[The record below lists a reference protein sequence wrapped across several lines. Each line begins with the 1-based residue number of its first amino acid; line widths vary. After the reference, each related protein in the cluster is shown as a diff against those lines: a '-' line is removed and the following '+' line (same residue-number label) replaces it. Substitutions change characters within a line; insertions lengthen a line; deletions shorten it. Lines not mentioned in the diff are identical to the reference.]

1 MSILVSTY
9 TISTLTP
16 PSPQF
21 SSDATGSHQDQLP
34 QARAS
39 LQDLGGQS
47 ASDTGGDAA
56 TATSPSPDNPLIE
69 ASGVASSVTITLSAT
84 AQKSIAQQNQAL
96 SQLQQVVEQLR
107 NSNHNAAAA
116 RLKQLLQ
123 EFRALQQ
130 FGTASARALAGL
142 AKQISAAAADLSQG
156 GGNGA
161 TSTTDTSF
169 ADAALAG
176 GQAPDDSANT
186 PADEGPTASAASPTA
201 VTGSNVPQAAAGTPA
216 TPSENIAA
224 ETAASEGH
232 QAPTHGSQT
241 ADSRTAA
248 TDPSS
253 GSANP
258 GVVAA
263 SDAQRQALLD
273 HLKEQASQNAAQA
286 QAASADRDLLT
297 QAANAVGTVRAIVK
311 QAAKEEQEKHR
322 GKSGTALDQLAKTVD
337 SSAAEVEKALNQ
349 AAAAPVSTPLS
360 TAATSAAGIN
370 ITV

>member
-16 PSPQF
+16 PSAQF
-21 SSDATGSHQDQLP
+21 SSDATGSHQAQLP
-34 QARAS
+34 QAQAS
-39 LQDLGGQS
+39 RDLGGKS

-56 TATSPSPDNPLIE
+56 TATSPGNRLI
-69 ASGVASSVTITLSAT
+69 ASESVTITLSAT
-84 AQKSIAQQNQAL
+84 AQKSVAQQDQAL
-96 SQLQQVVEQLR
+96 SQLQQVIAQLR
-107 NSNHNAAAA
+107 NSSHNAAAA

-130 FGTASARALAGL
+130 FGTASARALAAL

-176 GQAPDDSANT
+176 GQAADDSANT

-201 VTGSNVPQAAAGTPA
+201 VTGSNVPQAAGTPA

-224 ETAASEGH
+224 EAAASEGH

-248 TDPSS
+248 TDPLS

-263 SDAQRQALLD
+263 SDAQRQALFD
-273 HLKEQASQNAAQA
+273 HLKEQASRNAAQT

-297 QAANAVGTVRAIVK
+297 QAANAVGTIRAIVK

-322 GKSGTALDQLAKTVD
+322 GKSGTELDQLAKTVD

>member
-16 PSPQF
+16 PSAQF
-21 SSDATGSHQDQLP
+21 SSDATGSHQAQLP
-34 QARAS
+34 QAQAS
-39 LQDLGGQS
+39 RDLGGKS

-56 TATSPSPDNPLIE
+56 TATSPGNRLI
-69 ASGVASSVTITLSAT
+69 ASESVTITLSAT
-84 AQKSIAQQNQAL
+84 AQKSVAQQDQAL
-96 SQLQQVVEQLR
+96 SQLQQVIAQLR
-107 NSNHNAAAA
+107 NSSHNAAAA

-130 FGTASARALAGL
+130 FGTASARALAAL

-161 TSTTDTSF
+161 TSTTDT
-169 ADAALAG
+169 
-176 GQAPDDSANT
+176 SANT

-201 VTGSNVPQAAAGTPA
+201 VTGSNVPQAAGTPA

-224 ETAASEGH
+224 EAAASEGH

-248 TDPSS
+248 TDPLS

-273 HLKEQASQNAAQA
+273 HLKEQASRNAAQT

-297 QAANAVGTVRAIVK
+297 QAANAVGTIRAIVK

-322 GKSGTALDQLAKTVD
+322 GKSGTELDQLAKTVD

-360 TAATSAAGIN
+360 TAATSAVGIN

>member
-1 MSILVSTY
+1 
-9 TISTLTP
+9 
-16 PSPQF
+16 
-21 SSDATGSHQDQLP
+21 
-34 QARAS
+34 
-39 LQDLGGQS
+39 
-47 ASDTGGDAA
+47 
-56 TATSPSPDNPLIE
+56 
-69 ASGVASSVTITLSAT
+69 
-84 AQKSIAQQNQAL
+84 
-96 SQLQQVVEQLR
+96 
-107 NSNHNAAAA
+107 
-116 RLKQLLQ
+116 
-123 EFRALQQ
+123 
-130 FGTASARALAGL
+130 
-142 AKQISAAAADLSQG
+142 
-156 GGNGA
+156 
-161 TSTTDTSF
+161 
-169 ADAALAG
+169 LAG

-186 PADEGPTASAASPTA
+186 PADEGPPTA

-216 TPSENIAA
+216 TPPENIAD

-232 QAPTHGSQT
+232 QAPTAGSQT

-258 GVVAA
+258 AAA
-263 SDAQRQALLD
+263 SNAQRQALLD

-322 GKSGTALDQLAKTVD
+322 GKSGTELDQLAKTVD

-360 TAATSAAGIN
+360 TTATSAAGIN